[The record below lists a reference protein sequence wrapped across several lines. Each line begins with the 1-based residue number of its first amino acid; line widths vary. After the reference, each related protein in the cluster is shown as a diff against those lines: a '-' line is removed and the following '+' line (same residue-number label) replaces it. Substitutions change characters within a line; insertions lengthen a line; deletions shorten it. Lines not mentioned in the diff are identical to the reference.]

1 MKIAIIFDADQQG
14 GGGFYQSLRTID
26 LILKDRE
33 EVFGPTN
40 LIIKQHYYLLEI
52 GSDLKIKMTGIT

>member
-26 LILKDRE
+26 LILKDKE
-33 EVFGPTN
+33 SVN
-40 LIIKQHYYLLEI
+40 LMLLSQI
-52 GSDLKIKMTGIT
+52 TRLKKFYQF